1 MPGLG
6 VGGKKQP
13 QPGGP
18 PVLTAPGGGGRAAV
32 APTGG
37 GRGGSV
43 AVTPSVVGVGPVGGG
58 GGSGPFGAGG
68 PPAATNTA
76 QNNPAVSLW
85 LEKIGRE
92 FEAAPRGGADPY
104 LEESIGNLRT
114 RQSADTT
121 ERAIQR
127 ATGQIKDQAAG
138 QKAMLASGLGRRGL
152 AGSGAAEK
160 LSKRVD
166 DDAARR
172 EAAAAT
178 DITLGRERD
187 LDSLAIAGHNILA
200 SPSTLSLARSGQLQN
215 LLSAG
220 MGGANT
226 LAQIGLADR
235 SMNLQQ
241 WQALMDDERAR
252 AEMAAAEQA
261 RREGQALALRQM
273 EMQAAAAGL
282 VPSGGGGSVGGN
294 TRGGNF
300 AGFGRR

>member
-18 PVLTAPGGGGRAAV
+18 PVLTAPSGGRAAV
-32 APTGG
+32 APGGG
-37 GRGGSV
+37 GRGGGV

-58 GGSGPFGAGG
+58 GGGGPFGAGG
-68 PPAATNTA
+68 PPASTNTA
-76 QNNPAVSLW
+76 QNNPAVSSW

-92 FEAAPRGGADPY
+92 FEGAPRGGADPY

-114 RQSADTT
+114 RQATDTT

-172 EAAAAT
+172 AAGAAT

-187 LDSLAIAGHNILA
+187 LDNLAIAGHNILA

-215 LLSAG
+215 LLAAG

-235 SMNLQQ
+235 GLNLQQ
-241 WQALMDDERAR
+241 WQTLMADERAR

-261 RREGQALALRQM
+261 RREGQALALKQM